1 MLVPRLFSVPLVA
14 AAATTATADVD
25 ISIIIMSDAIKAIY
39 IHIVYMCAYYK
50 HTDNLAT
57 FVARR
62 ARERRF
68 HGGFRVYYFIVLR
81 RVCGRGAKK
90 IIIYMY
96 YMCIHTHTHTHIHTY
111 RNKERTNEGEL

>member
-14 AAATTATADVD
+14 TATATAAVD

-39 IHIVYMCAYYK
+39 MYVCAYYK

-57 FVARR
+57 FVAR

-68 HGGFRVYYFIVLR
+68 HGGFRVYIILFSAG
-81 RVCGRGAKK
+81 RVDGVQKK
-90 IIIYMY
+90 
-96 YMCIHTHTHTHIHTY
+96 
-111 RNKERTNEGEL
+111 